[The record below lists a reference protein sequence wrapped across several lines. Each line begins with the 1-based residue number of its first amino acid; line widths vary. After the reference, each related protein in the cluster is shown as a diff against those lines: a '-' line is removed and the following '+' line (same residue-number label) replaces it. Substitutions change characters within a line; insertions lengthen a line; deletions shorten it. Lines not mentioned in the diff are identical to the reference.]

1 MTRTEQETRRSAPA
15 RGAGTPQSGERRSG
29 AAAKPVPRPR
39 PAASAPEP
47 TRDDLRTR
55 DGAREARGAQ
65 ARSAEIRTAQVRRG
79 EQAGA
84 AADVLD
90 APAESTRGKRPV
102 SSRSGVRGGRTARPE
117 GVRRPPGG
125 GRRGPSRRQ
134 RGPFLVLV
142 LGLLGGGL
150 VTLLL
155 LNTVLAQ
162 DFVRATEL
170 KREIAQI
177 QQGNENSSVELNKL
191 KQPAKVAER
200 GEQLNLRQDWDK
212 TNVITP
218 ATENSDQVSTDR

>member
-1 MTRTEQETRRSAPA
+1 M
-15 RGAGTPQSGERRSG
+15 
-29 AAAKPVPRPR
+29 
-39 PAASAPEP
+39 
-47 TRDDLRTR
+47 
-55 DGAREARGAQ
+55 
-65 ARSAEIRTAQVRRG
+65 
-79 EQAGA
+79 
-84 AADVLD
+84 
-90 APAESTRGKRPV
+90 

-170 KREIAQI
+170 KREIAEI
-177 QQGNENSSVELNKL
+177 QQGNERSGMELDRAT
-191 KQPAKVAER
+191 QPSKVAER
-200 GEQLNLRQDWDK
+200 GEQLGLQEDWDK
-212 TNVITP
+212 TNVISP
-218 ATENSDQVSTDR
+218 ATENSDQVSTNR